1 VQIVPWADPM
11 PRCRT
16 TFERPAGPIGADV
29 ARPQVGRR
37 GVERADRS
45 QHIVSIRLDE
55 ARVLAVGDGDA

>member
-1 VQIVPWADPM
+1 M

-55 ARVLAVGDGDA
+55 ARMLAVGDGDA